1 MKINVLYMYDS
12 ILLIYVDLWFEILVY
27 KYVMRNMKI
36 LLLQSDDNL

>member
-1 MKINVLYMYDS
+1 MNVLYMYNS

-27 KYVMRNMKI
+27 KYVMRNMKV